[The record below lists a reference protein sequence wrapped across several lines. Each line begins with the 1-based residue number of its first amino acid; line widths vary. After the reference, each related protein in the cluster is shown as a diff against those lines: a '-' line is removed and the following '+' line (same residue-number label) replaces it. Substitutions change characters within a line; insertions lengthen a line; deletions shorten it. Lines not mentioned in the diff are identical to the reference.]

1 METSSLRSSRKTNY
15 NKELL
20 PPDRIRRIIHSVKAA
35 IASNPEDTTVL
46 LSDIS
51 NAYNERARAKM
62 LKLLYARKELKHLWR
77 CADIWCTRRDQQ
89 RWSPALTASE

>member
-1 METSSLRSSRKTNY
+1 MASSPEGT
-15 NKELL
+15 
-20 PPDRIRRIIHSVKAA
+20 A
-35 IASNPEDTTVL
+35 IL

-77 CADIWCTRRDQQ
+77 CADMVYASGPTTLVTSIDGIRIVLETKCTTGVIQGC
-89 RWSPALTASE
+89 SIGGKFNLYPSTKT